1 MIDRPAFV
9 QLGPSISLHK
19 KDANGEVTLIFDP
32 FRRWRKNIDDNRRE
46 DKNDLERP
54 RVYICPLNVN
64 TNHFTLLEINKQTKM
79 IYYYNSMASNGI
91 IHRKTKSTA
100 TRRVVEVRGSDNL
113 FNDGADPLQAE
124 FKDLGC
130 WQIC

>member
-19 KDANGEVTLIFDP
+19 KDADGEVTLIFDP

-54 RVYICPLNVN
+54 RVYICPLDVN
-64 TNHFTLLEINKQTKM
+64 TNHFTLLEINEQTKM

-113 FNDGADPLQAE
+113 FNDGACHVTDCQVSY
-124 FKDLGC
+124 
-130 WQIC
+130 I